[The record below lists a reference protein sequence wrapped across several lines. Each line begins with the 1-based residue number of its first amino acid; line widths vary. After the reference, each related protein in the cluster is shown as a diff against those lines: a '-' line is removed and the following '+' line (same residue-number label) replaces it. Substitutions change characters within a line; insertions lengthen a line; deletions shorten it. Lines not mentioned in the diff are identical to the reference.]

1 MNANNV
7 VETRLREARSHN
19 NKKGSRMNA
28 NNVIDFPIKGSI
40 PKEELRQVTIDDVEI
55 VADAAL
61 AELIETLHR
70 YGYMIEEIKDI
81 GLMYETV
88 KSSLLRCVGVEH
100 FLQKVSDK
108 YIQLKD

>member
-7 VETRLREARSHN
+7 LEFPVKS
-19 NKKGSRMNA
+19 
-28 NNVIDFPIKGSI
+28 NVS
-40 PKEELRQVTIDDVEI
+40 KEELRQATVDDVEI
-55 VADAAL
+55 VADAAV
-61 AELIETLHR
+61 ADLIETLHR
-70 YGYMIEEIKDI
+70 YGYMIEEIRDI
-81 GLMYETV
+81 GLIYETV